1 MSSDIA
7 IHQYIMSAEWKGE
20 QVNDR
25 GERRRA
31 LRISVATLVVML
43 YIQSCMQTTYPIRL
57 DSNDKRLFKQA
68 ARAAGLSLAEFIRR
82 AAREKAAPAEK
93 RAACLDYPE
102 IQVDPEAEANPK
114 EFIRKQLARNHAR
127 HC

>member
-1 MSSDIA
+1 
-7 IHQYIMSAEWKGE
+7 
-20 QVNDR
+20 
-25 GERRRA
+25 
-31 LRISVATLVVML
+31 ML
-43 YIQSCMQTTYPIRL
+43 YIQRCMQTTYPIRL

-82 AAREKAAPAEK
+82 AAREKAEPVKK

-102 IQVDPEAEANPK
+102 IQLNPEAEANPK
-114 EFIRKQLARNHAR
+114 EFIRKQLAQNHAR